1 MIRFVIVDYKIG
13 NHKSLEVFLKKM
25 GHEVKVSSSFNDIK
39 SSDIIILPGIGAF
52 PAAMAVMKE
61 LKLDK
66 IIINEHLRNKP
77 IIGICLGMQL
87 LATKSSEFEETKGLN
102 IIPGKITPLKQSYN
116 IGWNAVKTIKDFG
129 KIVIKDKDS
138 FYFNHSYEFKC
149 DKKYLIGETNDSFK
163 IPAIVRKKNVIGI
176 QFHLE
181 KSQSSGKNLF
191 LNIIKE
197 LKNNA

>member
-13 NHKSLEVFLKKM
+13 NHKSLEFFLKKM

-52 PAAMAVMKE
+52 PAAMAAMKE

-66 IIINEHLRNKP
+66 IIINEYLRNKP

-116 IGWNAVKTIKDFG
+116 IIIKLF
-129 KIVIKDKDS
+129 
-138 FYFNHSYEFKC
+138 SYTC
-149 DKKYLIGETNDSFK
+149 D
-163 IPAIVRKKNVIGI
+163 
-176 QFHLE
+176 LE
-181 KSQSSGKNLF
+181 KFKALITLTIFFIASVLTALF
-191 LNIIKE
+191 L
-197 LKNNA
+197 